1 MNKFEVV
8 MKDGLVEQVE
18 TKYLNLLT
26 IHSMLNDHMPFIII
40 GNAIFNKD
48 SIAFIREIT
57 EE

>member
-18 TKYLNLLT
+18 PKYLNLLT
-26 IHSMLNDHMPFIII
+26 IHGMLNDHLPFIII
-40 GNAIFNKD
+40 GNAVFSKD